1 MIILLIIFALNVNA
15 SEIDINYKWYKY
27 ESSSYMSI
35 NESKN
40 MESYIDYNDYILD
53 EYYDITNYNNTKG
66 KYIYIYNKTG
76 KGINIDSIDVYIKG
90 VKRDYYI
97 LSQLGTENPIYL
109 SSKGK
114 LMLDLKSIY
123 YLKDISI
130 DIKFKEGIL
139 EVNFSNQNAFKD
151 NKLASETITES
162 GIYTFNH
169 IKNTQEILYKTYYNR
184 IDGNYQKESYEDYIY
199 KDINDYKINYFFYNN
214 TITNKDTKIEELLDT
229 NYTFIK
235 YEGEI
240 NYDVN
245 GKYKI
250 KLIFSECEKEIEI
263 TVAINENEKLKQ
275 EIEEKNEI
283 IKTKESIIENLNN
296 EIYKLNSKIQNDN
309 IEIENQIKIIQ
320 ELKKQ
325 INEFNNENEKLKQ
338 EIEEK
343 NEIIKTKESIIENL
357 NNEIYKLN
365 SKIQN
370 DNIEIENQIKIMQEL
385 KKQINNFNKEKDKL
399 IKNLK
404 QEIKEKNKIINL
416 NNKEIKSNKEKIK
429 KLEENITELNIQIEN
444 IKNEINTNK
453 IIYEKNKEN
462 HKKLVELKNACF
474 EELKK
479 MTKLTNE
486 TSKQIAILNKK
497 YENKEDYYQRY
508 IKKLKYIIDEKDVEY
523 WNIKKSSIFVGF
535 KKFW

>member
-1 MIILLIIFALNVNA
+1 MIILLIIFTFTVSA

-27 ESSSYMSI
+27 ESSSYMTL

-40 MESYIDYNDYILD
+40 IESYIDYNDYILD
-53 EYYDITNYNNTKG
+53 EYYDITKYNETKG

-123 YLKDISI
+123 YLKDISV

-139 EVNFSNQNAFKD
+139 EVNFSDQNAFKD

-184 IDGNYQKESYEDYIY
+184 TDGNYQKESYEDYIY
-199 KDINDYKINYFFYNN
+199 KDMNDYKINYFFYNN
-214 TITNKDTKIEELLDT
+214 TITNKNTKIEELLDT

-250 KLIFSECEKEIEI
+250 KLIFSECEKEIEVI
-263 TVAINENEKLKQ
+263 VAINETEELKLENEKLKQ
-275 EIEEKNEI
+275 EKEQINEI
-283 IKTKESIIENLNN
+283 IITKEVIIENLNN
-296 EIYKLNSKIQNDN
+296 EIDKLNNQIQKDN
-309 IEIENQIKIIQ
+309 IEIENQNKIIE
-320 ELKKQ
+320 ELKRQ
-325 INEFNNENEKLKQ
+325 IN
-338 EIEEK
+338 
-343 NEIIKTKESIIENL
+343 
-357 NNEIYKLN
+357 
-365 SKIQN
+365 
-370 DNIEIENQIKIMQEL
+370 D
-385 KKQINNFNKEKDKL
+385 FNKEEKDKL

-404 QEIKEKNKIINL
+404 EEIKEKNKIINL
-416 NNKEIKSNKEKIK
+416 NNKEIKNNKEKIRN
-429 KLEENITELNIQIEN
+429 LEENITELNIKIEN
-444 IKNEINTNK
+444 IKNEINANK

-474 EELKK
+474 EKLNK
-479 MTKLTNE
+479 MTKITNE
-486 TSKQIAILNKK
+486 TSKQIAIINKK

-523 WNIKKSSIFVGF
+523 WNIKKSSIFVVF
-535 KKFW
+535 KKNW

>member
-27 ESSSYMSI
+27 ENSSYMSI

-40 MESYIDYNDYILD
+40 IESYIDYNDYILD

-283 IKTKESIIENLNN
+283 IKIKESIAENLNN

-309 IEIENQIKIIQ
+309 IEIENQIKII
-320 ELKKQ
+320 
-325 INEFNNENEKLKQ
+325 
-338 EIEEK
+338 
-343 NEIIKTKESIIENL
+343 
-357 NNEIYKLN
+357 
-365 SKIQN
+365 
-370 DNIEIENQIKIMQEL
+370 QEL

-429 KLEENITELNIQIEN
+429 KLEENINELNIQIEN
-444 IKNEINTNK
+444 LKNEINTNK

-474 EELKK
+474 EELNK

-486 TSKQIAILNKK
+486 ASKQIAILNKK